1 MDSQLTTPS
10 ASTAESTI
18 TLRCCSRSPPT
29 FPHNPGSAAALAEG
43 RPGHIRDDF
52 SERPVGPRLKT
63 PVRAASPKLPKSPSS
78 RMVGNDRPG
87 RPSTILDPAADARPA
102 RRQRNGSPR
111 RGTEAHRRP
120 HTAAPAGT
128 PEVSP
133 QRGTSASAAAPALQ
147 QEQPVANGQP
157 KEGNNAMARA
167 PRRRRHHRRRG
178 VWFRRKVPTFP
189 VRVMRRSIEGVGEG
203 TTSRDRSVGG
213 G

>member
-1 MDSQLTTPS
+1 MRAPGLARASSCPS
-10 ASTAESTI
+10 GLCT
-18 TLRCCSRSPPT
+18 C
-29 FPHNPGSAAALAEG
+29 AALQI
-43 RPGHIRDDF
+43 HN
-52 SERPVGPRLKT
+52 SVGMRRGTARTFGTNICLQVRLATDSMT
-63 PVRAASPKLPKSPSS
+63 PVRAAISC
-78 RMVGNDRPG
+78 RPIPRATGWSVTAG
-87 RPSTILDPAADARPA
+87 RGDHHPFSILLLTPALLVAM
-102 RRQRNGSPR
+102 RNGLRR
-111 RGTEAHRRP
+111 RGTEANRRP

-167 PRRRRHHRRRG
+167 PRRRRHGRRRG

-189 VRVMRRSIEGVGEG
+189 VRVIRRSIEGVGEG